1 MKKLATLTVMLAA
14 AASASAQSSV
24 TLFGVVDAAGRY
36 TKNGNE
42 SVWSLASGGETA
54 SRWGI
59 RGIEDLGDGLKASFW
74 LEASLKT
81 DSGTVGDTSSRFF
94 DRRSTVALSSGLG
107 EIRLGRDTVPTYTAE
122 LDYDAF
128 ADNGVAAISHF
139 FDKLGT
145 NVDTQKRADNM
156 AAYFLPGTL
165 GGLYGNASAAAG
177 EGTPGK
183 KFYGGRLGFR
193 AGAFDASLAYSE
205 TQVSPLLGF
214 GNDDKYKVFA
224 VGGKWNF
231 GFASLFGEY
240 FEDKYSSRKVDIY
253 NVGVTIPLGAA
264 LFRAG
269 YAHVDGKG
277 PGFDPNDAKQFALG
291 VVYSLSKRTALY
303 ATAAVINND
312 GGATYVV
319 DPNPVIPVGAKS
331 RGYEAGVRHSF

>member
-1 MKKLATLTVMLAA
+1 MLAA
-14 AASASAQSSV
+14 AASAGAQSSV

-42 SVWSLASGGETA
+42 AVWSLASGGETA

-74 LEASLKT
+74 LEGSLKT

-128 ADNGVAAISHF
+128 ADNGVAAISHL
-139 FDKLGT
+139 FDTLGT
-145 NVDTQKRADNM
+145 NVNTQKRADNM
-156 AAYFLPGTL
+156 AGYFLPASM
-165 GGLYGNASAAAG
+165 GGLYGNASMAAG
-177 EGTPGK
+177 EGNPGN
-183 KFYGGRLGFR
+183 KFFGGRLGYR
-193 AGAFDASLAYSE
+193 AGPFDVSLAYSE
-205 TQVSPLLGF
+205 TQVSPLVGF
-214 GNDDKYKVFA
+214 GSEDKYKVFA

-231 GFASLFGEY
+231 GFATVLGEY

-253 NVGVTIPLGAA
+253 NVGVTVPLGAA

-312 GGATYVV
+312 GGAKYVV